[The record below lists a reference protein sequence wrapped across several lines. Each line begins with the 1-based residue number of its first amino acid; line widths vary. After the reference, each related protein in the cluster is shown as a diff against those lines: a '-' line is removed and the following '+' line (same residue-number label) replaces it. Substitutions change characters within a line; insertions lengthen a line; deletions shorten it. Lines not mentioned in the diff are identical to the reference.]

1 MGLLPLRLPLVSPP
15 TLPLPPS
22 ISLVLTLLP
31 PPLLPEAT
39 LLPDAM
45 SPTLPELSMLPRGR
59 LRLRLM
65 LMLTPTCTT
74 ADSDTLDMADT
85 LDTDTLVCHTPD
97 TDTPSGLQLWSWIR
111 SPRRNRLRLSLCLRP
126 YRRSCCCCRPRCGR
140 RICCC
145 RTVLCQLCWSDPL
158 CLSCQSQTLVF
169 VENFE
174 QT

>member
-1 MGLLPLRLPLVSPP
+1 MGLPPLWLPLVSPP

-59 LRLRLM
+59 LRPRLM

-74 ADSDTLDMADT
+74 AD
-85 LDTDTLVCHTPD
+85 
-97 TDTPSGLQLWSWIR
+97 TDTPVWATTMVLDTLTTPESSPPLPLPPSISEVLLLLLPQLW
-111 SPRRNRLRLSLCLRP
+111 PEDMLLP
-126 YRRSCCCCRPRCGR
+126 DG
-140 RICCC
+140 
-145 RTVLCQLCWSDPL
+145 TVP
-158 CLSCQSQTLVF
+158 TLL
-169 VENFE
+169 E
-174 QT
+174 

>member
-1 MGLLPLRLPLVSPP
+1 MGLPPLWLPLVSPP

-85 LDTDTLVCHTPD
+85 LDTDTLGCHTPD
-97 TDTPSGLQLWSWIR
+97 TDTPVWATTMVLDTLTTPESSPPLPLPPSISEVLLLLPPPLW
-111 SPRRNRLRLSLCLRP
+111 PEDMLLP
-126 YRRSCCCCRPRCGR
+126 DG
-140 RICCC
+140 
-145 RTVLCQLCWSDPL
+145 TVP
-158 CLSCQSQTLVF
+158 TLL
-169 VENFE
+169 E
-174 QT
+174 

>member
-74 ADSDTLDMADT
+74 ADSDTLD
-85 LDTDTLVCHTPD
+85 TDTLVCHTPD
-97 TDTPSGLQLWSWIR
+97 TDTPVWATTMVLDTLTTPESSPPLPLPPSISEVLLLLLPQLW
-111 SPRRNRLRLSLCLRP
+111 PEDMLLP
-126 YRRSCCCCRPRCGR
+126 DG
-140 RICCC
+140 
-145 RTVLCQLCWSDPL
+145 TVP
-158 CLSCQSQTLVF
+158 TLL
-169 VENFE
+169 E
-174 QT
+174 

>member
-74 ADSDTLDMADT
+74 ADSDTDTPVWATTMVLDT
-85 LDTDTLVCHTPD
+85 LTTPESSPPLPLPPSISEVLLLLPPPLWPEDMLLPDGTVPTL
-97 TDTPSGLQLWSWIR
+97 L
-111 SPRRNRLRLSLCLRP
+111 
-126 YRRSCCCCRPRCGR
+126 
-140 RICCC
+140 
-145 RTVLCQLCWSDPL
+145 
-158 CLSCQSQTLVF
+158 
-169 VENFE
+169 E
-174 QT
+174 

>member
-1 MGLLPLRLPLVSPP
+1 MGDTLLPLWLPLVSPP

-22 ISLVLTLLP
+22 ISLVLTLPL

-74 ADSDTLDMADT
+74 ADSDTW
-85 LDTDTLVCHTPD
+85 VWRTPWIRIRWCAIRRIRIRR
-97 TDTPSGLQLWSWIR
+97 SGLQLWSWIR

-126 YRRSCCCCRPRCGR
+126 YRRSCCCCW
-140 RICCC
+140 
-145 RTVLCQLCWSDPL
+145 TVLCQLCWSDPL
-158 CLSCQSQTLVF
+158 CLSCQSQALVF

>member
-1 MGLLPLRLPLVSPP
+1 MGQWVVFLSNLLKLNMNKFLAVFCLAAAANAAPKADADPYLLYGGYAGGLGYAGYGGLGYAGYGGLGYGGLYGGYLGYAAAPVVATGIASHSPSVSVHIAGLDAAAAPA
-15 TLPLPPS
+15 
-22 ISLVLTLLP
+22 VA
-31 PPLLPEAT
+31 EAT

-97 TDTPSGLQLWSWIR
+97 TD
-111 SPRRNRLRLSLCLRP
+111 
-126 YRRSCCCCRPRCGR
+126 
-140 RICCC
+140 
-145 RTVLCQLCWSDPL
+145 
-158 CLSCQSQTLVF
+158 
-169 VENFE
+169 
-174 QT
+174 